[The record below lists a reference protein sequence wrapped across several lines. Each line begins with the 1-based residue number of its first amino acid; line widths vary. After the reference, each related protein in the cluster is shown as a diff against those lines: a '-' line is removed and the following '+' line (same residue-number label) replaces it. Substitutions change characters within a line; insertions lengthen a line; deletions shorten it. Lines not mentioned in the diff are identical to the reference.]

1 MNVLNL
7 ALETYCRY
15 NQLLGILSSDPGVL
29 QKLGEMYD
37 SIGDKQQAFQFYND
51 VSVYFLFLFIKLS
64 LIIYYNYQYFNLYLL
79 TIYICTY
86 YSHTDSILPILK

>member
-7 ALETYCRY
+7 AFETYCRY

-51 VSVYFLFLFIKLS
+51 VSVYFFIS
-64 LIIYYNYQYFNLYLL
+64 IY
-79 TIYICTY
+79 
-86 YSHTDSILPILK
+86 

>member
-1 MNVLNL
+1 MNVINMNL
-7 ALETYCRY
+7 AFCTYCRY

-51 VSVYFLFLFIKLS
+51 VSVYFLFLFIIYKLS
-64 LIIYYNYQYFNLYLL
+64 LIVYNYIINIL
-79 TIYICTY
+79 IYIY
-86 YSHTDSILPILK
+86 